1 MDVSSIAAVASEMS
15 QARTAEAVQLTV
27 LKKVMDI
34 EAQGAMQLVAAAVS
48 VVSAAANNPPHLGQQ
63 IDTFA

>member
-1 MDVSSIAAVASEMS
+1 MDVSSIAAVASDMS

-27 LKKVMDI
+27 LKKAMDI
-34 EAQGAMQLVAAAVS
+34 EAQGAMQLVAAAAS
-48 VVSAAANNPPHLGQQ
+48 VVSAVAKNPSHLGQN

>member
-27 LKKVMDI
+27 LKKAMDI
-34 EAQGAMQLVAAAVS
+34 EAQGAMQLVAAAAS
-48 VVSAAANNPPHLGQQ
+48 VVSASANNPPHLGQQ

>member
-1 MDVSSIAAVASEMS
+1 MDVSSIAAVASEVS
-15 QARTAEAVQLTV
+15 QARTAQAVQLTV
-27 LKKVMDI
+27 LKKAMDI
-34 EAQGAMQLVAAAVS
+34 EAQGAMQLVAAAAS